1 MVEKM
6 RRLLLL
12 LCTLFLLA
20 PASLVHA
27 SISDQLY
34 IKIGDS
40 DINIMWFCFEIEEFY
55 DLKNL
60 YPIIALA
67 ANNYKAILQENKQVM
82 IRCFENGGTYTIND
96 YSTDEYLTYHYGG
109 FDDLQKGLIDIIANY
124 FKLNKD
130 IPDSFSII
138 RLDIPGDEIVYDSDH
153 QYYHNYSQLYYG
165 AAPGSMQVIID
176 GTLYYQYFFFESN
189 PIAYIL
195 DQKEAFRGI
204 IEKRQINRDNIEQVI
219 TPYYLDI

>member
-1 MVEKM
+1 M
-6 RRLLLL
+6 RRLVLL
-12 LCTLFLLA
+12 LCILLLLA
-20 PASLVHA
+20 PASLVNA

-40 DINIMWFCFEIEEFY
+40 EINIMWICFEIEEFY

-67 ANNYKAILQENKQVM
+67 ANNYEAILQENKHVM
-82 IRCFENGGTYTIND
+82 IRCFDNGGTYIIND
-96 YSTDEYLTYHYGG
+96 YSTDEFLAYHYES
-109 FDDLQKGLIDIIANY
+109 FEELQKGLIDLIADH
-124 FKLNKD
+124 FRLNKD
-130 IPDSFSII
+130 IPDSFSVI

-176 GTLYYQYFFFESN
+176 GTLYYQYFFFEFK
-189 PIAYIL
+189 PITDIL

-204 IEKRQINRDNIEQVI
+204 IGKRQINRDNIDQVI
-219 TPYYLDI
+219 RPYYLDL

>member
-6 RRLLLL
+6 KRLLLL
-12 LCTLFLLA
+12 LFTLFLLA
-20 PASLVHA
+20 SASLVHA

-67 ANNYKAILQENKQVM
+67 AKNYEAILQENKQVW
-82 IRCFENGGTYTIND
+82 IRCSENGDTYTIND
-96 YSTDEYLTYHYGG
+96 YSTGEYLTYHYGG
-109 FDDLQKGLIDIIANY
+109 FEDLQKGLIDIIANH

-130 IPDSFSII
+130 IPDSFGII
-138 RLDIPGDEIVYDSDH
+138 WLDIPGDEIVYDSDH

-176 GTLYYQYFFFESN
+176 GTLYYQYFFFESW
-189 PIAYIL
+189 PITYIL
-195 DQKEAFRGI
+195 DQKEDSEALLRKG
-204 IEKRQINRDNIEQVI
+204 K
-219 TPYYLDI
+219 